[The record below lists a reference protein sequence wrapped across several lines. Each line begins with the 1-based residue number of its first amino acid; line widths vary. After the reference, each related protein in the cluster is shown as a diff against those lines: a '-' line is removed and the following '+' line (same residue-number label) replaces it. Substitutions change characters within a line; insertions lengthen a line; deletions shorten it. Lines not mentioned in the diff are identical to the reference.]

1 MPVRARWLS
10 RRAIFLHVSVVLF
23 VPGCFAAA
31 WWQITRAFDGN
42 GLSYLYS
49 VEWPIFAMLGVYFW
63 WMFLHIDYD
72 AVGLRGM
79 RNQAAAGAAGA
90 AATGAPAPDATPE
103 PPVAAAM
110 GDPAGRD
117 AQHSEDPELAAYNSR
132 LSALA
137 ASGPKTWRSPETHV
151 ARRPR

>member
-1 MPVRARWLS
+1 MPGNIVAVRARWLS

-23 VPGCFAAA
+23 VPACFAAA

-49 VEWPIFAMLGVYFW
+49 AEWPIFAVVAVYFW
-63 WMFLHIDYD
+63 WMLLHTDYD

-79 RNQAAAGAAGA
+79 RNQTAAGAAG
-90 AATGAPAPDATPE
+90 PDAAPE
-103 PPVAAAM
+103 PPVVTAM
-110 GDPAGRD
+110 CDPGDRD
-117 AQHSEDPELAAYNSR
+117 PQRAEDPELAAYNAR

-137 ASGPKTWRSPETHV
+137 ASGPKTWRHPETHV